1 MSKIMKIMATS
12 LLVYSLYVLISLF
25 GYSFIKM
32 NVQNKSILDEE
43 IVSLDEFTSSEP
55 NLTETVALH
64 STVEGAL
71 QLRLDLIRSAKEE
84 LYISQYS
91 IGHDKSGLMFV
102 NEIKEAAQRGV
113 KVKLLVNRFSNSVSK
128 NSYLSVL
135 DEFENVEIKVV
146 GGINL
151 LQPWKMNNVIHDKL
165 IIVDNEYLLSSGRNV
180 NDRFQVPSTKEA
192 VVNDL
197 DIIVQNGKHEKS
209 PKIINEGKAY
219 YNELWAADY
228 AKNKKK
234 YPNSRWL
241 TTSSDFSNEVN
252 QTTKELKDDI
262 GQPVLSNLDFY
273 PMDRAFFSYNS
284 TNEWVKKP
292 IVWAQMTA
300 FMNQGTGKF
309 KLISPYVVLTNPMQ
323 DYIKANNNTQLE
335 IYTNSMS
342 NSPNVL
348 AFSGYLF
355 QKNKLLEKADIWE
368 LQAENS
374 NHQKAFLMEEGIVG
388 VGSMNSDSRSA
399 YFSSE
404 NMLIVQSEG
413 LAKELQAVIT
423 RYENQSLKATGRTSY
438 EENSSV
444 TEKPVNLFK
453 KILVNLLSV
462 FSPFFRFLL

>member
-1 MSKIMKIMATS
+1 
-12 LLVYSLYVLISLF
+12 
-25 GYSFIKM
+25 
-32 NVQNKSILDEE
+32 
-43 IVSLDEFTSSEP
+43 
-55 NLTETVALH
+55 
-64 STVEGAL
+64 
-71 QLRLDLIRSAKEE
+71 
-84 LYISQYS
+84 
-91 IGHDKSGLMFV
+91 
-102 NEIKEAAQRGV
+102 
-113 KVKLLVNRFSNSVSK
+113 
-128 NSYLSVL
+128 
-135 DEFENVEIKVV
+135 
-146 GGINL
+146 
-151 LQPWKMNNVIHDKL
+151 
-165 IIVDNEYLLSSGRNV
+165 
-180 NDRFQVPSTKEA
+180 
-192 VVNDL
+192 
-197 DIIVQNGKHEKS
+197 
-209 PKIINEGKAY
+209 
-219 YNELWAADY
+219 
-228 AKNKKK
+228 
-234 YPNSRWL
+234 
-241 TTSSDFSNEVN
+241 
-252 QTTKELKDDI
+252 
-262 GQPVLSNLDFY
+262 
-273 PMDRAFFSYNS
+273 MDRAFFSYNS